1 MNEAKNIEEEE
12 MTTQDLLFND
22 FLEGEL
28 SSEEH
33 AKFEER
39 LESDDV
45 FRKEYEQ
52 FFNVVGGLRSL
63 PFTFAPDDFVDNVQ
77 SRIRSRSRGRFF
89 ADNYLLTSRIP
100 YEVVGLV
107 MILVMISS
115 YFMMGVPHDAKIED
129 LNKIPKLQTP
139 LEKF

>member
-1 MNEAKNIEEEE
+1 MSEAENIEDE
-12 MTTQDLLFND
+12 MTAQDILFND

-28 SSEEH
+28 SDDAH
-33 AKFEER
+33 ADFEAR
-39 LESDDV
+39 LESDEA
-45 FRKEYEQ
+45 FRKDYEQ
-52 FFNVVGGLRSL
+52 FFNIVGGLRSM

-107 MILVMISS
+107 MILVMISA
-115 YFMMGVPHDAKIED
+115 YFMMGVPHDAKIKD
-129 LNKIPKLQTP
+129 LNVIPKLQTP
-139 LEKF
+139 Q